1 MYLYRRVGITHR
13 HPREIDCSSAVV
25 GMPATGT
32 ESRDKSIHWTRMWCQ
47 RVLHS
52 GCCGWRNNY
61 YSQQR
66 QAGCANEQ
74 STSLRCLWNNLVLKS
89 KKFMEI
95 NVFTFF
101 NCHALSSVLAA
112 VIAIAETTILC
123 PIFCQ
128 ILADATTAI
137 PTIR

>member
-1 MYLYRRVGITHR
+1 
-13 HPREIDCSSAVV
+13 
-25 GMPATGT
+25 
-32 ESRDKSIHWTRMWCQ
+32 
-47 RVLHS
+47 
-52 GCCGWRNNY
+52 
-61 YSQQR
+61 
-66 QAGCANEQ
+66 
-74 STSLRCLWNNLVLKS
+74 
-89 KKFMEI
+89 MEI